1 MGKGKRAKV
10 KEKRVKAAKRFK
22 EAKRLNEDIKNE
34 SKVLKQNSSKS
45 DNVEGNNKKGAR
57 LKEEK
62 NSKKGFNFNYL
73 FIFFF
78 ACVLVFSIYQ
88 IVMWAVDMKKSEE
101 QHQELLSQVVI
112 SGAIDNENNGNEVSN
127 DGGAAA
133 EDVVKIDFEKLL
145 EINEDVV
152 GWIMIEG
159 TNINYPILQSYDNNY
174 YLRRDINRHISKS
187 GSIYMDYRNDGF
199 SDKNTVLYGHN
210 MKNGTMFAE
219 LEKIYSGEL
228 GNDVKIRVFVPDASI
243 IDEVV
248 EGAETSEKNAELNN
262 VKIYKV
268 FSTYSIRPDAFNMNI
283 SINEALDYTKIDFV
297 GGDELKG
304 DEQVLTLFTCTDSMA
319 ERIIV
324 HAVFDNLQ

>member
-1 MGKGKRAKV
+1 MAKGKRAKV

-22 EAKRLNEDIKNE
+22 EAKRLNEESRQVENKINE
-34 SKVLKQNSSKS
+34 DETRGKRK
-45 DNVEGNNKKGAR
+45 D
-57 LKEEK
+57 
-62 NSKKGFNFNYL
+62 SKKGFNINHL

-78 ACVLVFSIYQ
+78 ACVLVFAIYQ

-101 QHQELLSQVVI
+101 QHQELLSQVVF
-112 SGAIDNENNGNEVSN
+112 SGVGASDNKA
-127 DGGAAA
+127 DA
-133 EDVVKIDFEKLL
+133 EAEEVVKIDFEKLL

-152 GWIMIEG
+152 GWVMIDG

-174 YLRRDINRHISKS
+174 YLKRDINRHISKS

-219 LEKIYSGEL
+219 LEKIYNNEL
-228 GNDVKIRVFVPDASI
+228 GNDVEIKVFIPENIENNSNAD
-243 IDEVV
+243 VV
-248 EGAETSEKNAELNN
+248 NGVEASEKNAELNN
-262 VKIYKV
+262 VKTYKV

-297 GGDELKG
+297 GADELKG

-324 HAVFDNLQ
+324 HAVIEG

>member
-1 MGKGKRAKV
+1 MAKGKRV
-10 KEKRVKAAKRFK
+10 KEK
-22 EAKRLNEDIKNE
+22 E
-34 SKVLKQNSSKS
+34 KS
-45 DNVEGNNKKGAR
+45 
-57 LKEEK
+57 
-62 NSKKGFNFNYL
+62 FNINFL
-73 FIFFF
+73 FIIFFS
-78 ACVLVFSIYQ
+78 CVLVFSIYQ
-88 IVMWAVDMKKSEE
+88 IVMWFIDMKKSEE
-101 QHQELLSQVVI
+101 QHQELLNQVVL
-112 SGAIDNENNGNEVSN
+112 SGTVDNENNGNEV
-127 DGGAAA
+127 GA
-133 EDVVKIDFEKLL
+133 EVEEVVKIDFEKLL
-145 EINEDVV
+145 AINEDVV
-152 GWIMIEG
+152 GWVMVDG

-174 YLRRDINRHISKS
+174 YLKRDINRHISKS

-283 SINEALDYTKIDFV
+283 SINVALDYTKIDFV